1 MSSLKHILESSERKF
16 GIFPLSS
23 LRFWILV
30 RIVIRIIQP
39 GVKKN
44 LWMRKWWCKKIEAKI
59 ARNKFEM
66 KATANEM
73 DMATMRMAKKMLD
86 LY

>member
-16 GIFPLSS
+16 GIFSLSS

-39 GVKKN
+39 GVKKKSVCTEN
-44 LWMRKWWCKKIEAKI
+44 GDDI
-59 ARNKFEM
+59 
-66 KATANEM
+66 
-73 DMATMRMAKKMLD
+73 D
-86 LY
+86 